1 MTNTLERLSVPTG
14 EGNVWRRIGALVID
28 WAVIAAGVCVCA
40 AVAYGLSGGQIRM
53 AQAPL
58 SVTDCVAATAVPE
71 GFDPNYRIPGVSQ
84 EAQARILGDVSTFQA
99 DVISDCRTRIMG
111 SEIDRSATIA
121 ETSQAQRYFILPVDR
136 DFRVTRPWLY
146 LDHVFGLAMLLVLT
160 MLEGTTGTTFGK
172 RVAGL
177 RVRGRNDGRAGLGRA
192 LVRNLVIWGPGAALG
207 LIGIASNHDLL
218 VLGDMTGVA
227 IGTTG
232 LAIAFGLWPLA
243 LLVGLIASGARP
255 FWDQIAGVRVVRA

>member
-136 DFRVTRPWLY
+136 DFRVTRPWLH

-160 MLEGTTGTTFGK
+160 LLESGWRASGCGGETTVGPDW
-172 RVAGL
+172 AG
-177 RVRGRNDGRAGLGRA
+177 RWSAISSSGVRGRR
-192 LVRNLVIWGPGAALG
+192 W
-207 LIGIASNHDLL
+207 ASS
-218 VLGDMTGVA
+218 VLPPTT
-227 IGTTG
+227 ICWFSGT
-232 LAIAFGLWPLA
+232 
-243 LLVGLIASGARP
+243 
-255 FWDQIAGVRVVRA
+255 

>member
-1 MTNTLERLSVPTG
+1 MTNTLERLSSPTG

-28 WAVIAAGVCVCA
+28 WAVIAAGVCVFA
-40 AVAYGLSGGQIRM
+40 AIGYGLTGGQIRM

-58 SVTDCVAATAVPE
+58 SFTGCVPVTAVPE
-71 GFDPNYRIPGVSQ
+71 GFDPTYRIPGVSQ
-84 EAQARILGDVSTFQA
+84 EAQTQILGDVSTFQA
-99 DVISDCRTRIMG
+99 DVINDCRTHIMG
-111 SEIDRSATIA
+111 SEINRNATIQEA
-121 ETSQAQRYFILPVDR
+121 GQTQRYFILPVDR
-136 DFRVTRPWLY
+136 DFRVVRPWLY

-160 MLEGTTGTTFGK
+160 LLEGATGTTFGK
-172 RVAGL
+172 RVTGL
-177 RVRGRNDGRAGLGRA
+177 RVRGPSAGRPGLGRA

-218 VLGDMTGVA
+218 ILGDMTGIA
-227 IGTTG
+227 IGATG
-232 LAIAFGLWPLA
+232 LAVAFGLWPLA